1 MRRTH
6 RNFMAPED
14 IKRLL
19 SNKILCFTVR
29 SLGQASTYFSICI
42 YFFILKINKEISNAY
57 ENEYKRKKYAFILSE
72 FIFTIFTLR
81 IEI

>member
-19 SNKILCFTVR
+19 SNKLLCFTVR
-29 SLGQASTYFSICI
+29 SLGQASTYFSIYI
-42 YFFILKINKEISNAY
+42 YAFILKINKEISNAY
-57 ENEYKRKKYAFILSE
+57 MKMNTREKNMHSF
-72 FIFTIFTLR
+72 
-81 IEI
+81 